1 MASEGVSCPHPLP
14 SPLPTLLPASCL
26 GMLPG
31 GWPQADNRP
40 SVLHLLQVIQA
51 DVLIQLNHFVHPEDV
66 CHAVVG
72 EDDDIEV
79 VLQLSLLREG
89 GAGGGQHSAA
99 RCSDPGSLANGCFK
113 LQVIG
118 EGIPPR
124 L

>member
-1 MASEGVSCPHPLP
+1 MASEGVSCPYPLP

-89 GAGGGQHSAA
+89 GAGVVSTVQRGAPTRAVWQTGAS
-99 RCSDPGSLANGCFK
+99 SYK
-113 LQVIG
+113 L
-118 EGIPPR
+118 
-124 L
+124 